1 MKKNRFTNPYISP
14 LRYPGGKRK
23 LIPLIADLISRSQPV
38 PLLVEP
44 FAGGASVSI
53 GLLEAGC
60 VENIALSDKD
70 FLVAS
75 FWKTVFSARAAELA
89 EMVRSAEIT
98 LDNWKVIKRAQPS
111 SEIEA
116 AFNCIFLNRTSFSG
130 ILNDQAGPIGGQKQQ
145 SEYTIDCRFN
155 REKLASRIL
164 ELSKLREKVVFV
176 ECQDYAQ
183 TFDQV
188 RQTAF
193 CQDRLDQVLWYF
205 DPPFFE
211 KADKLYRH
219 TFSDTGHLLF
229 RQLLRH
235 IEGHWI
241 LSYDD
246 VPQARHY
253 YSSDPG
259 FARVNLSYNAR
270 IDSNERLSSSEI
282 VVSDIIAELR
292 LRQGQGCIPAMGEV
306 LSLKGFQETISD
318 TSLSERSSERAV

>member
-1 MKKNRFTNPYISP
+1 M
-14 LRYPGGKRK
+14 
-23 LIPLIADLISRSQPV
+23 LI
-38 PLLVEP
+38 EP

-75 FWKTVFSARAAELA
+75 FWKTVFSARAGELA
-89 EMVRSAEIT
+89 DMVASVEVT
-98 LDNWKVIKRAQPS
+98 LDRWRRIKLAKPS
-111 SEIEA
+111 SEMEA

-130 ILNDQAGPIGGQKQQ
+130 ILNDKAGPIGGQKQQ
-145 SEYTIDCRFN
+145 SRYKIDCRFN

-164 ELSKLREKVVFV
+164 ELSEFRKNVIFV
-176 ECQDYAQ
+176 ECQDYGE
-183 TFDQV
+183 TIEQV
-188 RQTAF
+188 RQTAL
-193 CQDRLDQVLWYF
+193 CQGRLHEVLWYF

-219 TFSDTGHLLF
+219 TLTDTGHLLF
-229 RQLLRH
+229 RQLLRR

-246 VPQARHY
+246 VPQARQY

-270 IDSNERLSSSEI
+270 IGSNERLSSSEI

-292 LRQGQGCIPAMGEV
+292 ARKGQGGIPTMGEF
-306 LSLKGFQETISD
+306 LSLKGFQETIIDPASAEMC
-318 TSLSERSSERAV
+318 SEQPI